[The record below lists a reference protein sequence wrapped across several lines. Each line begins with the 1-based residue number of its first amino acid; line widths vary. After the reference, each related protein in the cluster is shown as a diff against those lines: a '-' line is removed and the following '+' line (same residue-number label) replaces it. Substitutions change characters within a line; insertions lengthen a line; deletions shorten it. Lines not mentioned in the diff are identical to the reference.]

1 MEIECLQLAGISK
14 RIRKLIPRVLSPSK
28 CGKKTP
34 FPHFN
39 VEPPSE
45 PAGISTL
52 GCMKMYVRF
61 LRIVADCCMDNPA
74 PPMCTLRPTH
84 IHLSCLVSGI
94 TRYRMSTVD
103 AELHTAVPPMRSKR
117 HSCHHFSDNQCLQAP
132 TQKSRSS
139 LDPCSLVL
147 CLDKW
152 GTISNTT
159 NSTISTQNRTTAAE
173 LDQINVSSEGYAIV
187 TTLMLLDKYTTVAV
201 TAPSIHN

>member
-1 MEIECLQLAGISK
+1 M
-14 RIRKLIPRVLSPSK
+14 LSPSK

-52 GCMKMYVRF
+52 GCMKLYVRF
-61 LRIVADCCMDNPA
+61 LRIVSDCCMDNPA
-74 PPMCTLRPTH
+74 ACPPMCTLLPTH

-94 TRYRMSTVD
+94 TRCRKSTVD

-117 HSCHHFSDNQCLQAP
+117 HSCHHFPDNDQCLQAP

-173 LDQINVSSEGYAIV
+173 LDQINVSSEGYAMI